1 MLIFYSGFCINIYKF
16 FSVVSVF
23 AVYFRVF
30 FLTNVILLLYKKKD
44 GSFLSFSMFR
54 NSYKSNG
61 NFIPIKLSKIRK
73 PDDARGWQDFGD
85 IGTLIGSYD
94 PVMLAEFMREHV

>member
-1 MLIFYSGFCINIYKF
+1 
-16 FSVVSVF
+16 
-23 AVYFRVF
+23 
-30 FLTNVILLLYKKKD
+30 
-44 GSFLSFSMFR
+44 MFR

-85 IGTLIGSYD
+85 IGTLIGTYD
-94 PVMLAEFMREHV
+94 PAILAEFMREHV